1 MRQRAFHRRC
11 SDICPRRLPAPA
23 FALGGSLSSR
33 RKGFDEPRQCFPQCG
48 LFLLVGDAQTDDCQA
63 LCRGNQ
69 YILSPVAHTGEQAG
83 WASSDRKRAVW
94 GKSVSVRVVL
104 GCRRSIKK
112 KKK

>member
-1 MRQRAFHRRC
+1 MSFFFFKDTATTEIYTYGHTLALH
-11 SDICPRRLPAPA
+11 DALPI
-23 FALGGSLSSR
+23 SR

-83 WASSDRKRAVW
+83 WASSGKQHLLRVCRPFLVQPDMTAITGIKR
-94 GKSVSVRVVL
+94 R
-104 GCRRSIKK
+104 
-112 KKK
+112 